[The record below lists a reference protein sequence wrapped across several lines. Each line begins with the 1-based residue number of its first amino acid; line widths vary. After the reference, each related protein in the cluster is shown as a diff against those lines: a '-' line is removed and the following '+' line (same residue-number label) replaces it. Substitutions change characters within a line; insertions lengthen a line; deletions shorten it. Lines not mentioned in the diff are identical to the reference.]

1 MNKEEFISE
10 LKKLNINI
18 TLDQLDLLDKYYKM
32 ILEYNQKINLTNI
45 TEEKEV
51 YLKHFY
57 DSLTL
62 VKAYDLKQD
71 IKVCDIGTG
80 AGFPGIVLKILFP
93 NLNIV
98 LIDSLNKRIEF
109 LKEVIKKLNVE
120 KIEAIHIRGEEFA
133 KLHREEFDLVTS
145 RAVANLEVL
154 AEICIPLVKVNGYF
168 VAMKA
173 HAEDEIKK
181 SQDILKKLNSKV
193 EDIIEFN
200 LPNLMGHRT
209 LIKIRKENE
218 TSKIYP
224 RDYRIIKKTLKNK

>member
-10 LKKLNINI
+10 LKELNISI
-18 TLDQLDLLDKYYKM
+18 TEEQMLQLDKYYKM

-62 VKAYDLKQD
+62 VKAYDLNQNL
-71 IKVCDIGTG
+71 KVCDIGTG

-93 NLNIV
+93 NLDIV

-109 LKEVIKKLNVE
+109 LKLVIKELNLE
-120 KIEAIHIRGEEFA
+120 KIEAIHTRAEDYA
-133 KLHREEFDLVTS
+133 RLHREELDLVTS

-154 AEICIPLVKVNGYF
+154 SELCLPLVKVNGYF
-168 VAMKA
+168 IAMKA
-173 HAEDEIKK
+173 HVDNEVKE
-181 SQDILKKLNSKV
+181 SETILKKLFSVIEN
-193 EDIIEFN
+193 IIEFE
-200 LPNLMGHRT
+200 LPNLTGHRT
-209 LIKIRKENE
+209 LIKIRKEKE
-218 TSKIYP
+218 TNKLYP